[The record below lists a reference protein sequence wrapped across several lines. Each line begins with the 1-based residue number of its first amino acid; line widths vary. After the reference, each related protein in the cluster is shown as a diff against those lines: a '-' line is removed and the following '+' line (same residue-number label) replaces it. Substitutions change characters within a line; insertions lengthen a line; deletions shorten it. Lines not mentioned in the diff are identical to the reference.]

1 MNTDQALPEVVNG
14 HAESALG
21 RWSMSAEIPE
31 GEQDRQICDGGFSGT
46 HRGEPFAART
56 LSVGPGL
63 ADGGPLWRISGPNI
77 RADGSDGKYRLARR
91 VRRAEIEDLY
101 PEALA
106 ALDAAL
112 AQLQAI
118 VRAQAASA
126 VAQIGRAML
135 PADRRAS

>member
-91 VRRAEIEDLY
+91 VRQRAEIEDHY

-112 AQLQAI
+112 GQL
-118 VRAQAASA
+118 
-126 VAQIGRAML
+126 
-135 PADRRAS
+135 